1 MANEITPQQIFSQYG
16 ILNDLRP
23 ADGLSGDRRSLTTT
37 DAISAVLEQA
47 FTPDA
52 IGNKTVFGG
61 IVFGTYYGDQPVI
74 SNPMENLEYVSK
86 QLALADSPELTG
98 EAVYYKYKVYVHEGD
113 PRVLIDID
121 ELLKDNAT
129 GKLNLPG
136 MSLADRVDSLPEA
149 SLSLDASIPNGQLAI
164 LPGTLVS
171 VIYADE
177 KFQKPQI
184 VKVGPK
190 IFDINLQNSS
200 IKMDFKDKKSMV
212 MGPRGTVSKD
222 DPGIFSWSNRAK
234 QKSAIYIPTGETIY
248 NGELENS
255 GLLYKDPASGAR
267 IIKDAKDDWLRLTA
281 AYKRKFGKQLKGS
294 GYRPYNTQIKV
305 RMIRVGGDQAGCPG
319 PHGNGIEG
327 EGAGQY
333 NKNCKF
339 VGYAAIPGTSNHGWG
354 SAVDIDRPASGW
366 TGDQAGN
373 SPEFKWLNKFAP
385 DKFNFNFGVSNE
397 HWHLDWVGFNKVVK
411 GVSVNTKRWTQEGV
425 NDAQVTFEG
434 VPPADQPA
442 TA

>member
-61 IVFGTYYGDQPVI
+61 IVFGTYFGDQPVI
-74 SNPMENLEYVSK
+74 SNPVENLEYVSK

-136 MSLADRVDSLPEA
+136 MSLADRVDSLPDA
-149 SLSLDASIPNGQLAI
+149 SLSLDASVPNGQLAI

-171 VIYADE
+171 IIYADE

-200 IKMDFKDKKSMV
+200 IMMEFKNKKPTL

-222 DPGIFSWSNRAK
+222 DPGIFSWSNRAM
-234 QKSAIYIPTGETIY
+234 QKSAIYIPDDITIR
-248 NGELENS
+248 NGELETT
-255 GLLYKDPASGAR
+255 GLLYTDPASGAKL
-267 IIKDAKDDWLRLTA
+267 IKDAKDDWLKLTA

-294 GYRPYNTQIKV
+294 GYRTYDSQVNV
-305 RMIRVGGDQAGCPG
+305 RMIRQAGDECS
-319 PHGNGIEG
+319 GNKYQKSGIRG
-327 EGAGQY
+327 EGAGDR
-333 NKNCKF
+333 NANCKV
-339 VGYAAIPGTSNHGWG
+339 VGWAAIPGTSNHGWG
-354 SAVDIDRPASGW
+354 SAVDIDRAGSGW
-366 TGDQAGN
+366 TGDRAGN
-373 SPEFKWLNKFAP
+373 SPEFRWLNKFAP
-385 DKFNFNFGVSNE
+385 SEFNFNFGVKKE
-397 HWHLDWVGFNKVVK
+397 HWHLDWLGFTNVVDGVKVA
-411 GVSVNTKRWTQEGV
+411 TTREFDEGV
-425 NDAQVTFEG
+425 NDTSIVLI
-434 VPPADQPA
+434 
-442 TA
+442 